1 MTDDLKLHRDAQRAV
16 QAQALL
22 NDDMLK
28 EVFAALESD
37 YIRAWRATPARDQ
50 EAREYYWMA
59 INVLG
64 KVRDHLTYTVSGGKV
79 AQKELDDLANKAKL
93 NG

>member
-1 MTDDLKLHRDAQRAV
+1 
-16 QAQALL
+16 
-22 NDDMLK
+22 
-28 EVFAALESD
+28 
-37 YIRAWRATPARDQ
+37 
-50 EAREYYWMA
+50 MA